1 MDIFL
6 YADLALASLG
16 VIVPM
21 LILFIAVVIIVYVG
35 HRRKQRMKV
44 KKVIEELQI
53 IHNTANNNG
62 KVYTQARLISFFM
75 EFHYTAPT
83 SVC

>member
-62 KVYTQARLISFFM
+62 KYIHRPVFFNGVPIS
-75 EFHYTAPT
+75 Y
-83 SVC
+83 SY